1 MADKFSGGE
10 KMNTRKFLTSLFV
23 VLLNWVSVGWTAE
36 VVLGPDLKIPPHYKP
51 GNSRCSPGRGY
62 SFSAEA
68 SNYPSTY
75 PKLNLR
81 VYNGEVIGVVFEVPA
96 KEGWKPWYD
105 QPEGK
110 PTAHDGSH
118 DHYTQTIYFKKGP
131 TAEDC
136 KLAKGPLG
144 NEK

>member
-1 MADKFSGGE
+1 MKNQLGGAI
-10 KMNTRKFLTSLFV
+10 S
-23 VLLNWVSVGWTAE
+23 VLIATGFPISTLYAAE
-36 VVLGPDLKIPPHYKP
+36 AVILGPDLKIPQYYKP
-51 GNSRCSPGRGY
+51 GNNRCAPGRGY

-68 SNYPSTY
+68 SNYSSTY

-81 VYNGEVIGVVFEVPA
+81 VFNGEVIGVVFEVPA

-118 DHYTQTIYFKKGP
+118 EHYTQTTYFKKGP
-131 TAEDC
+131 TSEEC
-136 KLAKGPLG
+136 KLSKGPYG
-144 NEK
+144 S